1 MTTTMTMTTKTA
13 RFHAMWARLA
23 ALLALLLVMGVL
35 APHARAQTTSI
46 TFFHNDVLG
55 SPAVATDASGAVVWK
70 ESYLPYGHRLQAPAA
85 AANNKLWYAGK
96 QLDPNTG
103 LSYMGARYYSPVVG
117 RFMGMDPKEFSP
129 ENPHSLNRYAYGNNN
144 PYKYVD
150 PDGKIAETV
159 WDAFNLSI
167 GFHSLVSNVRAGN
180 WSGAA
185 VDGVGM
191 ALDGV
196 AAAVP
201 LMPGGAAAGIAA
213 YRVGNAAVKGLPDS
227 ALVYRGGACKA
238 DNFLNGSGVTRAG
251 DGTLNGVSTQSR
263 AGASV
268 DDLAKPFKNNQVGV
282 TTAGDIRHAGGR
294 VTADGHPGN
303 PNHATVDGL
312 TEHQLERLFSPTRPN
327 PVPPAQR
334 GF

>member
-13 RFHAMWARLA
+13 RLHALWARLA
-23 ALLALLLVMGVL
+23 ALLALLLALGVL
-35 APHARAQTTSI
+35 APRAGAQTTSV

-55 SPAVATDASGAVVWK
+55 SPAVATDANGAVVWK

-85 AANNKLWYAGK
+85 GANNKLWYAGK

-213 YRVGNAAVKGLPDS
+213 YRVGNVAAKETKTLFHYTDAAGAKGI
-227 ALVYRGGACKA
+227 AE
-238 DNFLNGSGVTRAG
+238 SGVIRP
-251 DGTLNGVSTQSR
+251 D
-263 AGASV
+263 
-268 DDLAKPFKNNQVGV
+268 AK
-282 TTAGDIRHAGGR
+282 GR
-294 VTADGHPGN
+294 VFLTDQRLSMTDVKDRLFIGRSGDKGSHVVEIRVPSDLPIRQGKNPNELIHPGTVRDGRQGTFTVK
-303 PNHATVDGL
+303 PND
-312 TEHQLERLFSPTRPN
+312 F
-327 PVPPAQR
+327 
-334 GF
+334 